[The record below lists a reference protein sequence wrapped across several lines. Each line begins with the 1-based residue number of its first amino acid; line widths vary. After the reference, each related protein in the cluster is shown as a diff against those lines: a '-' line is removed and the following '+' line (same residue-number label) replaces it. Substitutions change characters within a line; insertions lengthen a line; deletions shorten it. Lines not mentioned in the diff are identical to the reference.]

1 MKTIKFEQGA
11 RVSIHLYYIVI
22 IDIKQTVRHMSSH
35 KWSIIFFF
43 QFM

>member
-22 IDIKQTVRHMSSH
+22 IDIKQTVRHMSNYL
-35 KWSIIFFF
+35 FFKLCNVIL
-43 QFM
+43 